1 MANRVIQFSK
11 SQSAS
16 SALSNEVYLDI
27 STVAVPVNSQI
38 DKADK
43 PNFEDYV
50 QFLEAEDNISA
61 IVTDPNDISQS
72 MCIALLS
79 GDLYI
84 RDYDKRQLYMQ
95 RPQNKLQKLVN
106 DNAIKNSIH
115 NIFSWTP
122 GERILNPEFGSNLR
136 KLLYEGITDFNQEQ
150 IIAEI
155 RHSVSQWEPRVQID
169 NIVKLT
175 DVDDKENNTV
185 HLRIIYSIPTLTT
198 EQFYY
203 DYDANAPG

>member
-11 SQSAS
+11 SQTAS

-27 STVAVPVNSQI
+27 SIVAVPVNSQI

-43 PNFEDYV
+43 QNFEDYA
-50 QFLEAEDNISA
+50 QLLEAEDNISA
-61 IVTDPNDISQS
+61 IVTDPNDRSQS

-79 GDLYI
+79 GDMYI
-84 RDYDKRQLYMQ
+84 RDYDKLQLYMQ

-106 DNAIKNSIH
+106 VNAIKNSIH

-169 NIVKLT
+169 NIVRLT

-185 HLRIIYSIPTLTT
+185 HLRIIYSIPTLTA

>member
-1 MANRVIQFSK
+1 MANRVIQFS
-11 SQSAS
+11 QSAIEQKKEDS
-16 SALSNEVYLDI
+16 KEVYLDI
-27 STVAVPVNSQI
+27 SMQAKPTTVSQHYTVMYMPQLSDCCSLLGAENSEVSVATEQTL
-38 DKADK
+38 A
-43 PNFEDYV
+43 N
-50 QFLEAEDNISA
+50 
-61 IVTDPNDISQS
+61 
-72 MCIALLS
+72 IALFADDS
-79 GDLYI
+79 YSKPI
-84 RDYDKRQLYMQ
+84 VETAVSSTQSFQ
-95 RPQNKLQKLVN
+95 ASKLVN
-106 DNAIKNSIH
+106 VNAIKNSIH

-175 DVDDKENNTV
+175 STEDKEDNTV
-185 HLRIIYSIPTLTT
+185 HLRIIYSIPSLTT

>member
-38 DKADK
+38 DKW
-43 PNFEDYV
+43 
-50 QFLEAEDNISA
+50 
-61 IVTDPNDISQS
+61 
-72 MCIALLS
+72 
-79 GDLYI
+79 
-84 RDYDKRQLYMQ
+84 QLYMQ

-106 DNAIKNSIH
+106 VNAIKNSIH

-169 NIVKLT
+169 NIVRLT
-175 DVDDKENNTV
+175 NVDDKENNTV
-185 HLRIIYSIPTLTT
+185 HLRIIYSIPTLTA

>member
-50 QFLEAEDNISA
+50 QLLEAEDNISA
-61 IVTDPNDISQS
+61 IVTDPNDRSQNI
-72 MCIALLS
+72 CIALLS

-84 RDYDKRQLYMQ
+84 RDYNKWQLYMQ

-106 DNAIKNSIH
+106 VNAIKNSIH

-175 DVDDKENNTV
+175 DIDDKENNTV